1 MFTVYN
7 SINPSLLVY
16 YIRGVSGGWAG
27 WAIAHPCF
35 GKRLSQI
42 STYWYPKYEMGT
54 YDIRNS
60 RFKVLKDEMIVGIIL
75 IIKLLGKF
83 EQE

>member
-1 MFTVYN
+1 MQVL
-7 SINPSLLVY
+7 S
-16 YIRGVSGGWAG
+16 RGVSGRWAG

-42 STYWYPKYEMGT
+42 SLKHKMGT
-54 YDIRNS
+54 YVIGNS